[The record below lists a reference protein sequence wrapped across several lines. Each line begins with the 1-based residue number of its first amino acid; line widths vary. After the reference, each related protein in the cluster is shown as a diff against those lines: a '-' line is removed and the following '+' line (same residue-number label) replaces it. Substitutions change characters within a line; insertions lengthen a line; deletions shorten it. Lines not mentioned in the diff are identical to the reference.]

1 MLGGLWLGAFRGGFG
16 GLTMW
21 PPLLGCGGEYSADPP
36 ELSSC
41 PFLLLTSWGAIH
53 QLLNIILK
61 LRILVLLLVSTLPY
75 VVKVKNY
82 S

>member
-1 MLGGLWLGAFRGGFG
+1 MS
-16 GLTMW
+16 LTRQLYELFFLMEFCCRFLSI
-21 PPLLGCGGEYSADPP
+21 LLFLQFSALYCSAPFS
-36 ELSSC
+36 LSDAV
-41 PFLLLTSWGAIH
+41 WGAIH
-53 QLLNIILK
+53 QLLNIILQ

>member
-1 MLGGLWLGAFRGGFG
+1 MFKFVKCTFYRCGSPNFLSDRSVGTVLEEQFVCENSSRAMQFR
-16 GLTMW
+16 
-21 PPLLGCGGEYSADPP
+21 
-36 ELSSC
+36 
-41 PFLLLTSWGAIH
+41 GAIH
-53 QLLNIILK
+53 QLLNIILQ